1 MLEVIVLA
9 AGRGTRMRSELPK
22 VLHPVGNK
30 PMVSHVID
38 TAREL
43 NAAKIHVVVGHG
55 GDAVSD
61 AIAADDVST
70 YSQIEQLGTGHA
82 TLAAAPFCSPESTVL
97 VLFGD
102 VPLLSSDVLV
112 DVVHSA
118 SSGNPVLLAATLD
131 DPTGYGR
138 VVRNAAGDFA
148 KVVEHKDSTATE
160 REIVEINTGVLAA
173 KGADLLGW
181 LRRVTNDN
189 VQGEYYLPDVLGLAI
204 EDGALVNVVV
214 TDRAD
219 EILGVNDRLQL
230 EHIERSFQRK
240 QAQALMS
247 AGVHVAD
254 SSRLDIRGSLSCSED
269 VFIDVNV
276 LIEGEV
282 VIGRGAVIEA
292 NCVLKDC
299 VIGEGAQVRA
309 FTHIEG
315 ARVGPDCQVGPYARL
330 RPGADLGVGAKVGNF
345 VEVKNSTFGD
355 GAKANHLAYVG
366 DASVGAGSN
375 IGAGTITCNYDGANK
390 HRTELGDHVF
400 IGSNSTLVAPIQ
412 IEDNGFV
419 AAGSTITSKVSSSQL
434 AVGRAKQRN
443 IEGWSAP
450 KNQKSRDSYV
460 RNCRGCSATR
470 SIRDFAGGL
479 ATA

>member
-1 MLEVIVLA
+1 
-9 AGRGTRMRSELPK
+9 
-22 VLHPVGNK
+22 
-30 PMVSHVID
+30 MVSHVIE

-55 GDAVSD
+55 GDAVSE

-70 YSQIEQLGTGHA
+70 YSQLEQLGTGHA
-82 TLAAAPFCSPESTVL
+82 TLTAAPFCGSESTVL

-112 DVVHSA
+112 DVVRAA
-118 SSGNPVLLAATLD
+118 SSGNPVLLAAKLD

-138 VVRNAAGDFA
+138 VVRNAAGEFA

-181 LRRVTNDN
+181 LKRVSNDN
-189 VQGEYYLPDVLGLAI
+189 AQGEYYLPDVLGLAI
-204 EDGALVNVVV
+204 EDDAVVNVVV

-219 EILGVNDRLQL
+219 DILGVNDRIQL
-230 EHIERSFQRK
+230 EQIERSFQRK
-240 QAQALMS
+240 QARALMA

-254 SSRLDIRGSLSCSED
+254 SGRLDVRGSLSCSED

-276 LIEGEV
+276 LIEGDV
-282 VIGRGAVIEA
+282 VIGRGAIIEA

-299 VIGEGAQVRA
+299 VIGEDAHVRA

-315 ARVGPDCQVGPYARL
+315 ASVGQTCQVGPYARL

-345 VEVKNSTFGD
+345 VEVKNSHFGD

-419 AAGSTITSKVSSSQL
+419 AAGSTITSKVGSSQL

-443 IEGWSAP
+443 IEGW
-450 KNQKSRDSYV
+450 
-460 RNCRGCSATR
+460 
-470 SIRDFAGGL
+470 IRPEKPEK
-479 ATA
+479 

>member
-9 AGRGTRMRSELPK
+9 AGRGTRMRSALPK

-30 PMVSHVID
+30 PMVSHVIE

-55 GDAVSD
+55 GDAVSE

-70 YSQIEQLGTGHA
+70 YSQLKQLGTGHA
-82 TLAAAPFCSPESTVL
+82 TLTAAPFCGSESTVL

-112 DVVHSA
+112 DVVRAA
-118 SSGNPVLLAATLD
+118 SSGNPVLLAAKLD

-138 VVRNAAGDFA
+138 VVRNAAGEFA

-160 REIVEINTGVLAA
+160 REIGEINTGVLAA
-173 KGADLLGW
+173 RGADLLGW
-181 LRRVTNDN
+181 LKRVSNDN
-189 VQGEYYLPDVLGLAI
+189 AQGEYYLPDVLGLAI
-204 EDGALVNVVV
+204 DDGAVVNVVV

-219 EILGVNDRLQL
+219 DILGVNDRIQL
-230 EHIERSFQRK
+230 EQIERSFQRK
-240 QAQALMS
+240 QARALMA

-254 SSRLDIRGSLSCSED
+254 SGRLDVRGSLSCSDD

-276 LIEGEV
+276 LIEGDV
-282 VIGRGAVIEA
+282 VIGCGAVIEA

-299 VIGEGAQVRA
+299 VIGEDAHVRA

-315 ARVGPDCQVGPYARL
+315 ANVGQKCQVGPYARL
-330 RPGADLGVGAKVGNF
+330 RPGADLGVGVKVGNF
-345 VEVKNSTFGD
+345 VEVKNSRFGD

-366 DASVGAGSN
+366 DASVGTGSN

-419 AAGSTITSKVSSSQL
+419 AAGSTITSKVGSSQL

-443 IEGWSAP
+443 IEGWSRPEKP
-450 KNQKSRDSYV
+450 KK
-460 RNCRGCSATR
+460 
-470 SIRDFAGGL
+470 
-479 ATA
+479 

>member
-9 AGRGTRMRSELPK
+9 AGRGTRMRSALPK

-55 GDAVSD
+55 GDTVSE
-61 AIAADDVST
+61 AISADDVST
-70 YSQIEQLGTGHA
+70 YSQLEQLGTGHA
-82 TLAAAPFCSPESTVL
+82 TLTAAPFCGPESTVL

-102 VPLLSSDVLV
+102 VPLLSSDVLA
-112 DVVHSA
+112 DVVRIA

-148 KVVEHKDSTATE
+148 TVVEHKDSTATE
-160 REIVEINTGVLAA
+160 REVKEVNTGVLAA
-173 KGADLLGW
+173 KGSDLLGW

-204 EDGALVNVVV
+204 EDGASVNVVV

-219 EILGVNDRLQL
+219 EILGVNDRRQL
-230 EHIERSFQRK
+230 EQIERSFQRK

-247 AGVHVAD
+247 AGVHVVD
-254 SSRLDIRGSLSCSED
+254 SGRLDIRGSLSCSED

-276 LIEGEV
+276 LIEGDV
-282 VIGRGAVIEA
+282 VIGPGAIIEA

-299 VIGEGAQVRA
+299 VIGERAQVRA

-315 ARVGPDCQVGPYARL
+315 AQVGPECQVGPYARL
-330 RPGADLGVGAKVGNF
+330 RPGAELSAKAKVGNF
-345 VEVKNSTFGD
+345 VEVKNSHFGE

-366 DASVGAGSN
+366 DTEVGAGSN
-375 IGAGTITCNYDGANK
+375 IGAGTITCNYDGVNK
-390 HRTELGDHVF
+390 HRTELGENVF
-400 IGSNSTLVAPIQ
+400 IGSNSTLVAPLSVD
-412 IEDNGFV
+412 DNGFV
-419 AAGSTITSKVSSSQL
+419 AAGSTVTSPVGESEL

-443 IEGWSAP
+443 ITGWHRPEKP
-450 KNQKSRDSYV
+450 KK
-460 RNCRGCSATR
+460 
-470 SIRDFAGGL
+470 
-479 ATA
+479 

>member
-9 AGRGTRMRSELPK
+9 AGRGTRMRSALPK

-55 GDAVSD
+55 GDAVSES
-61 AIAADDVST
+61 IAADDVST
-70 YSQIEQLGTGHA
+70 YSQVEQLGTGHA
-82 TLAAAPFCSPESTVL
+82 TLTAAPFCDSESTVL

-112 DVVHSA
+112 DVVRAA

-148 KVVEHKDSTATE
+148 RVVEQKDSTAAE
-160 REIVEINTGVLAA
+160 REIREINTGVLAA
-173 KGADLLGW
+173 KGGDLLGW
-181 LRRVTNDN
+181 LKRVSNDN
-189 VQGEYYLPDVLGLAI
+189 VQGEYYLPDVLALAI
-204 EDGALVNVVV
+204 EDGAVVNVVV
-214 TDRAD
+214 TDRAED
-219 EILGVNDRLQL
+219 ILGVNDRLQL
-230 EHIERSFQRK
+230 EHIERSYQRK
-240 QAQALMS
+240 QAQALMA
-247 AGVHVAD
+247 AGVRVAD
-254 SSRLDIRGSLSCSED
+254 SSRLDVRGSLSCSED

-276 LIEGEV
+276 LIEGDV

-299 VIGEGAQVRA
+299 VIGEDVHVRA

-315 ARVGPDCQVGPYARL
+315 ASVGPECQVGPYARL
-330 RPGADLGVGAKVGNF
+330 RPGAELSAKAKVGNF
-345 VEVKNSTFGD
+345 VEVKNSHFGE

-366 DASVGAGSN
+366 DAEVGAGSN
-375 IGAGTITCNYDGANK
+375 IGAGTITCNYDGVNK
-390 HRTELGDHVF
+390 HRTELGENVF
-400 IGSNSTLVAPIQ
+400 VGSNSTLVAPLSVD
-412 IEDNGFV
+412 DNGFV
-419 AAGSTITSKVSSSQL
+419 AAGSTITSKVGSSQL

-443 IEGWSAP
+443 IEGWRRP
-450 KNQKSRDSYV
+450 EKSKK
-460 RNCRGCSATR
+460 
-470 SIRDFAGGL
+470 
-479 ATA
+479 

>member
-9 AGRGTRMRSELPK
+9 AGRGTRMRSALPK

-30 PMVSHVID
+30 PMVSHVIE

-55 GDAVSD
+55 GDAVSE

-70 YSQIEQLGTGHA
+70 YSQLKQLGTGHA
-82 TLAAAPFCSPESTVL
+82 TLTAAPFCGSESTVL

-112 DVVHSA
+112 DVVRAA
-118 SSGNPVLLAATLD
+118 SSGNPVLLAAKLD

-138 VVRNAAGDFA
+138 VVRNAAGEFA

-160 REIVEINTGVLAA
+160 REIGEINTGVLAA
-173 KGADLLGW
+173 RGADLLGW
-181 LRRVTNDN
+181 LKRVSNDN
-189 VQGEYYLPDVLGLAI
+189 AQGEYYLPDVLGLAI
-204 EDGALVNVVV
+204 DDGAVVNVVV

-219 EILGVNDRLQL
+219 DILGVNDRIQL
-230 EHIERSFQRK
+230 EQIERSFQRK
-240 QAQALMS
+240 QARALMA

-254 SSRLDIRGSLSCSED
+254 SGRLDVRGSLSCSED

-276 LIEGEV
+276 LIEGDV
-282 VIGRGAVIEA
+282 VIGCGAVIEA

-299 VIGEGAQVRA
+299 VIGEDAHVRA

-315 ARVGPDCQVGPYARL
+315 ANVGQKCQVGPYARL
-330 RPGADLGVGAKVGNF
+330 RPGADLGLGVKVGNF
-345 VEVKNSTFGD
+345 VEVKNSRFGD

-366 DASVGAGSN
+366 DASVGTGSN
-375 IGAGTITCNYDGANK
+375 IGAGTITCNYDGADK

-419 AAGSTITSKVSSSQL
+419 AAGSTITSKVGSSQL

-443 IEGWSAP
+443 IEGWSRPEKP
-450 KNQKSRDSYV
+450 KK
-460 RNCRGCSATR
+460 
-470 SIRDFAGGL
+470 
-479 ATA
+479 

>member
-9 AGRGTRMRSELPK
+9 AGRGTRMRSALPK

-30 PMVSHVID
+30 PMVSHVIE

-55 GDAVSD
+55 GDAVSE

-70 YSQIEQLGTGHA
+70 YSQLKQLGTGHA
-82 TLAAAPFCSPESTVL
+82 TLTAAPFCGSESTVL

-112 DVVHSA
+112 DVVRAA
-118 SSGNPVLLAATLD
+118 SSGNPVLLAAKLD

-138 VVRNAAGDFA
+138 VVRNAAGEFA
-148 KVVEHKDSTATE
+148 KVVEHKDSTAAE
-160 REIVEINTGVLAA
+160 REIGEINTGVLAA

-181 LRRVTNDN
+181 LKRVSNDN
-189 VQGEYYLPDVLGLAI
+189 AQGEYYLPDVLGLAI
-204 EDGALVNVVV
+204 EDGAVVNVVV

-219 EILGVNDRLQL
+219 DILGVNDRIQL
-230 EHIERSFQRK
+230 EQIERSFQRK
-240 QAQALMS
+240 QARALMA

-254 SSRLDIRGSLSCSED
+254 SGRLDVRGSLSCSED

-276 LIEGEV
+276 LIEGDV
-282 VIGRGAVIEA
+282 VIGRGAIIEA

-299 VIGEGAQVRA
+299 VIGEDAHVRA
-309 FTHIEG
+309 FTHVEG
-315 ARVGPDCQVGPYARL
+315 ASVGQMCQVGPYARL

-345 VEVKNSTFGD
+345 VEVKNSRFGD

-419 AAGSTITSKVSSSQL
+419 AAGSTITSKVGSSQL

-443 IEGWSAP
+443 IEGWSRP
-450 KNQKSRDSYV
+450 ENPEK
-460 RNCRGCSATR
+460 
-470 SIRDFAGGL
+470 
-479 ATA
+479 

>member
-70 YSQIEQLGTGHA
+70 YSQREQLGTGHA
-82 TLAAAPFCSPESTVL
+82 TLTAAPSCGPESTVL

-102 VPLLSSDVLV
+102 VPLLSSDVLA
-112 DVVHSA
+112 DVVRIA

-138 VVRNAAGDFA
+138 VVRNSAGDFA
-148 KVVEHKDSTATE
+148 KVVEHKDSTAAE
-160 REIVEINTGVLAA
+160 REIDEINTGVLAA
-173 KGADLLGW
+173 KGSDLLGW
-181 LRRVTNDN
+181 LRRVSNDN

-204 EDGALVNVVV
+204 EDGALVSVVV

-240 QAQALMS
+240 QAQALLS

-254 SSRLDIRGSLSCSED
+254 SRRLDIRGSLSCSED

-276 LIEGEV
+276 LIEGDV
-282 VIGRGAVIEA
+282 VVGRGAVVEA

-315 ARVGPDCQVGPYARL
+315 AKVGPDCQVGPYARL
-330 RPGADLGVGAKVGNF
+330 RPGAELSAKAKVGNF
-345 VEVKNSTFGD
+345 VEVKNSHFGE

-366 DASVGAGSN
+366 DAEVGAGSN
-375 IGAGTITCNYDGANK
+375 IGAGTITCNYDGVNK
-390 HRTELGDHVF
+390 HRTELGENVF
-400 IGSNSTLVAPIQ
+400 IGSNSTLVAPLSV
-412 IEDNGFV
+412 EDNGFV
-419 AAGSTITSKVSSSQL
+419 AAGSTVTSPVGESEL

-443 IEGWSAP
+443 IKGWRRPEKP
-450 KNQKSRDSYV
+450 KK
-460 RNCRGCSATR
+460 
-470 SIRDFAGGL
+470 
-479 ATA
+479 